1 MYKKQMEE
9 VKLKWEVTSPENT
22 IAGGWLIYT
31 TGVILIILIS
41 RFMNTLRK
49 LYFSNSRIAPANT
62 PRCLNNSVKSSSQS
76 QLGSS
81 CIISDSDLK
90 TLIDNLDGRLN
101 DGTEKWENVIEKSSS
116 LLSYSAKCCK
126 PKDGP
131 LKYISVTVFE
141 DCSAQLLKDF
151 YMDNNYRQQWDNTL
165 IEQNLLQADEGNG
178 VEIGRLIKKF
188 PLLTAREYVL
198 AWRLWEKGEDTYYC
212 ISKECEHP
220 LAPRQKKYV
229 RVKYLRSGWMIR
241 KVPGRNACEIRM
253 MHQEDAGLNPDMA
266 KLAFAKGIWRY
277 ISKMNN
283 ALRQYSA
290 INNLQKSSAVNAID
304 FVQKVPSAVGNVDS
318 SNAVTRREM
327 SAESSDSP
335 QVSQLNN
342 RRSSKRLSNKLIT
355 NSLILLGGV
364 ICLSRG
370 RPNLGAK
377 VAMSYILSKLAK
389 RGPLSQKACFGTTVS

>member
-1 MYKKQMEE
+1 MEE
-9 VKLKWEVTSPENT
+9 EKLKLQVTSQENR
-22 IAGGWLIYT
+22 IAGGWLTYT
-31 TGVILIILIS
+31 TAVILIILIY
-41 RFMNTLRK
+41 RFIIAIQK
-49 LYFSNSRIAPANT
+49 LYFSNSRIAPAQPPLRSND
-62 PRCLNNSVKSSSQS
+62 SVKSSSQS

-90 TLIDNLDGRLN
+90 NLIDNLDGRLN

-126 PKDGP
+126 SKDGP
-131 LKYISVTVFE
+131 LKYMSVTVFE

-151 YMDNNYRQQWDNTL
+151 YMDNNYREQWDNTV
-165 IEQNLLQADEGNG
+165 IEQNLLQVGEGNG

-229 RVKYLRSGWMIR
+229 RVRFLRSGWMIR

-277 ISKMNN
+277 ICKMND
-283 ALRQYSA
+283 ALRRYSA
-290 INNLQKSSAVNAID
+290 INNLQMSSAVNAN
-304 FVQKVPSAVGNVDS
+304 VRKVPSAVGTVDS
-318 SNAVTRREM
+318 PNALPHREL
-327 SAESSDSP
+327 SASDSP
-335 QVSQLNN
+335 QVHKLN
-342 RRSSKRLSNKLIT
+342 RKCSGPSGRPSNKLIT

-377 VAMSYILSKLAK
+377 VAMSYILTKLAK
-389 RGPLSQKACFGTTVS
+389 RGPLSQKACFSTTVS

>member
-1 MYKKQMEE
+1 MEE
-9 VKLKWEVTSPENT
+9 EKLKWEVTSPENT

-31 TGVILIILIS
+31 SGVILIILIS
-41 RFMNTLRK
+41 RLINTLRK
-49 LYFSNSRIAPANT
+49 LYFSNSQIAPAQ
-62 PRCLNNSVKSSSQS
+62 PPSRLNSSVKSSSQS

-81 CIISDSDLK
+81 CIISDADLK

-131 LKYISVTVFE
+131 LKYMSVTVFE

-151 YMDNNYRQQWDNTL
+151 YMDNSYREQWDNTV
-165 IEQNLLQADEGNG
+165 IEQNLLQVGEGNG

-198 AWRLWEKGEDTYYC
+198 AWRLWETGEDTYYC

-229 RVKYLRSGWMIR
+229 RVRFLRSGWMIR

-277 ISKMNN
+277 ISKMND
-283 ALRQYSA
+283 ALRKYSA
-290 INNLQKSSAVNAID
+290 INNLQMRSAVNEND
-304 FVQKVPSAVGNVDS
+304 FVQKVPSVVGTVDS
-318 SNAVTRREM
+318 LNALAHREL
-327 SAESSDSP
+327 SAERSDSP
-335 QVSQLNN
+335 QASQPNN
-342 RRSSKRLSNKLIT
+342 RRSSRRPSNKLIT

-377 VAMSYILSKLAK
+377 VAMSYILTKLAK
-389 RGPLSQKACFGTTVS
+389 RGPLSQKACFSTTVS

>member
-1 MYKKQMEE
+1 MYKTQMEE
-9 VKLKWEVTSPENT
+9 EKLKLQVTSQENR
-22 IAGGWLIYT
+22 IAGGWLTYT
-31 TGVILIILIS
+31 TAVILIILIY
-41 RFMNTLRK
+41 RFIIAIQK
-49 LYFSNSRIAPANT
+49 LYFSNSRIAPAQPPLRSND
-62 PRCLNNSVKSSSQS
+62 SVKSSSQS

-90 TLIDNLDGRLN
+90 NLIDNLDGRLN

-126 PKDGP
+126 SKVG
-131 LKYISVTVFE
+131 
-141 DCSAQLLKDF
+141 
-151 YMDNNYRQQWDNTL
+151 
-165 IEQNLLQADEGNG
+165 EGNG

-229 RVKYLRSGWMIR
+229 RVRFLRSGWMIR

-277 ISKMNN
+277 ICKMND
-283 ALRQYSA
+283 ALRRYSA
-290 INNLQKSSAVNAID
+290 INNLQMSSAVNAN
-304 FVQKVPSAVGNVDS
+304 VRKVPSAVGTVDS
-318 SNAVTRREM
+318 PNALPHREL
-327 SAESSDSP
+327 SASDSP
-335 QVSQLNN
+335 QVHKLN
-342 RRSSKRLSNKLIT
+342 RKCSGPSGRPSNKLIT

-377 VAMSYILSKLAK
+377 VAMSYILTKLAK
-389 RGPLSQKACFGTTVS
+389 RGPLSQKACFSTTVS